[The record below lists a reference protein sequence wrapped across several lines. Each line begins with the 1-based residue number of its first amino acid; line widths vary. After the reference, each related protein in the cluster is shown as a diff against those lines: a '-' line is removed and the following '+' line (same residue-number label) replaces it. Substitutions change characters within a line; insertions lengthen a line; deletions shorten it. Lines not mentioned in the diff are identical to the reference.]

1 MKITAIYPGTF
12 DPITDG
18 HVDIVT
24 RASRIFDKV
33 FLAVADSAAKKTLF
47 STDERIVLAKS
58 VLSSLGNVKICGF
71 DKLVTD
77 IARDLEA
84 KVIIR
89 GIRVAADLD
98 YEFQMAGMNRGLYS
112 DAETI
117 FLRPAE
123 HLSFISSTLVR
134 EISSLGGEVSQFVD
148 KNVLAALEKKFP
160 KEIIT

>member
-12 DPITDG
+12 DPVTNG

-24 RASRIFDKV
+24 RASHLFEKV
-33 FLAVADSAAKKTLF
+33 YLAVADSTDKNTLF
-47 STDERIVLAKS
+47 STDERIALAQS
-58 VLSSLGNVKICGF
+58 VLSSLENVEVCSF

-77 IARDLEA
+77 IARDMDA

-89 GIRVAADLD
+89 GIRAGADFD
-98 YEFQMAGMNRGLYS
+98 YEFQMAGMNRSLYS
-112 DAETI
+112 NAETI

-134 EISSLGGEVSQFVD
+134 EISSLGGDVSSFVHKD
-148 KNVLAALEKKFP
+148 ILAALDKKF
-160 KEIIT
+160 TR

>member
-12 DPITDG
+12 DPITHG

-24 RASRIFDKV
+24 RASRMFDKV
-33 FLAVADSAAKKTLF
+33 FLAVAESTGKNTLF
-47 STDERIVLAKS
+47 STDERIDLAKTA
-58 VLSSLGNVKICGF
+58 LSSVGNIEVCSF

-89 GIRVAADLD
+89 GIRAAADFD
-98 YEFQMAGMNRGLYS
+98 HEFQMAGMNRKLYTE
-112 DAETI
+112 AETI
-117 FLRPAE
+117 FMRPAE

-134 EISSLGGEVSQFVD
+134 EISSLGGDVSPFVD
-148 KNVLAALEKKFP
+148 EEVLVALDKKFP
-160 KEIIT
+160 K

>member
-12 DPITDG
+12 DPITNG

-24 RASRIFDKV
+24 RASRLFNKV
-33 FLAVADSAAKKTLF
+33 FLAVADNTGKNTLF
-47 STDERIVLAKS
+47 STDERIALAQS
-58 VLSSLGNVKICGF
+58 VLSSLENVEVCSF

-77 IARDLEA
+77 IARDLDA

-89 GIRVAADLD
+89 GIRAGADFD
-98 YEFQMAGMNRGLYS
+98 YEFQMAGMNRSLYS
-112 DAETI
+112 NAETI

-134 EISSLGGEVSQFVD
+134 EISSLGGDVSQFVE
-148 KNVLAALEKKFP
+148 KNVLVALDKKFP
-160 KEIIT
+160 K